1 MREVLARSDHDF
13 RVYDSPP
20 AKSRGQSGGQARG
33 GRGRAAKAPAPR
45 SRIAT
50 VARAIRPLAIIRVVA
65 MPLVRRPATALTA
78 LLMTSCAAFIIV
90 NALALQPGQ
99 HPAPLFGSDRGRAA
113 PDTAQRPA
121 PDTAQRPAPTP
132 APLAPSPPQQ
142 VAAPSPSAVVLP
154 PSRPERAVPVPRE
167 TTAAL
172 PPARPDLIG
181 EFIRGAPAS
190 TGSTTTTT
198 APPQASLVLLN
209 AQKALLKIGY
219 VVKPDGLMG
228 PATQKAIEVF
238 ERDHGL
244 TPTGEL
250 GPRTLQALAAAS
262 GMPVE

>member
-20 AKSRGQSGGQARG
+20 AKSRGQSGGQTRR
-33 GRGRAAKAPAPR
+33 GRGKAAKTTQPR
-45 SRIAT
+45 SILA
-50 VARAIRPLAIIRVVA
+50 VAAGAMRPVAIFKVVA

-113 PDTAQRPA
+113 SHTAPQPVHA
-121 PDTAQRPAPTP
+121 ETP
-132 APLAPSPPQQ
+132 VAPSPPPQQ
-142 VAAPSPSAVVLP
+142 VAAPAPPAVVLP
-154 PSRPERAVPVPRE
+154 PSRPERAAPASRE
-167 TTAAL
+167 VAAVQ

-181 EFIRGAPAS
+181 ELIRGGPAS
-190 TGSTTTTT
+190 TGSTNP
-198 APPQASLVLLN
+198 APAAPQASLVLLN

-219 VVKPDGLMG
+219 VIKPDGLMG

-238 ERDHGL
+238 EKDHGL
-244 TPTGEL
+244 PPTGEL